1 MTVTIFL
8 ALHPWTL
15 AVHALKIKSPALM
28 WHKYVPA
35 AQAAR
40 ETGKDLWESL
50 QSREVQVITVELQTE
65 EEPWGWKGQ
74 VTQRIK
80 TKKHKHGKIRNLKW
94 KKKRKKSVLI
104 LLDLVDAFSL
114 LQIYSWGQWKLNLL
128 LLLHSCIARKDS
140 TGVLKRDW
148 KVLTGRWE
156 C

>member
-1 MTVTIFL
+1 MLWRSRAQLSCGTSTCLQLRLPEKLV
-8 ALHPWTL
+8 
-15 AVHALKIKSPALM
+15 
-28 WHKYVPA
+28 KY
-35 AQAAR
+35 
-40 ETGKDLWESL
+40 GKDLWESL

-94 KKKRKKSVLI
+94 KKRKRKKSVLI